1 LVGAA
6 KEFGLSVS
14 DSYAASK
21 RSAEEEADVLGVFD
35 GKNLVFNYPEGK
47 WWSLAKIIWRYGP
60 LAPWRTKKLTESV
73 VGKFLAMYEAPLFP
87 FSSLSEAVEAAGL
100 LSATGSTGEQFL
112 NANGI
117 EGGFA
122 QELIQASTRVN
133 YGQNLGLIHGVET
146 MVCMAAEGAQSVE
159 GGNWQ
164 IFAGMVNSS
173 NVDLRLKTPV
183 TSISRSED
191 GEWTVISKADG
202 AKVAVE
208 ESYDSVVL
216 AGPLQFS
223 QLSIKPQLEKK
234 PDEIPYATLH
244 VTLFASPL
252 RLEPTFFGLKAGQ
265 PLPRTILTTLNETER
280 LDPSVM
286 GGEGKHGVGAAGF
299 FSISTL
305 RSIIRPRPDGGEGS
319 RIEYLYK
326 VFSPEQF
333 TDDRLR
339 AILGIKEVDDQI
351 AAVPWI
357 HRHIW
362 KAYPY
367 EYPRVTFE
375 ESKLANGLWYTA
387 GIESFISTMET
398 SSLMGMNV
406 AKLMVDEWTKEKL
419 EAAEHDEPVVV
430 VTNDTVPAEEQAPA
444 KGGSVEL

>member
-1 LVGAA
+1 M
-6 KEFGLSVS
+6 SS

-21 RSAEEEADVLGVFD
+21 RLVEGETDVLGVFD
-35 GKNLVFNYPEGK
+35 GKSLVFNYPEGK
-47 WWSLAKIIWRYGP
+47 WWLLAKIIWRYGP

-73 VGKFLAMYEAPLFP
+73 IGKFLAMYEAPLFP
-87 FSSLSEAVEAAGL
+87 FSSLSEAVEDAGL
-100 LSATGSTGEQFL
+100 LPATGSTGEQFL
-112 NANGI
+112 SANGI

-122 QELIQASTRVN
+122 QEMIQASTRVN

-146 MVCMAAEGAQSVE
+146 MVCMAAEGAKNIK

-191 GEWTVISKADG
+191 GEWTVTSKADG

-244 VTLFASPL
+244 VTLFGSPL
-252 RLEPTFFGLKAGQ
+252 RLDPTFFGLKVGQ
-265 PLPRTILTTLNETER
+265 PLPWTILTTLNETER

-286 GGEGKHGVGAAGF
+286 SGEGKHGVGAAGF

-305 RSIIRPRPDGGEGS
+305 RSIIRPRPDGGEGGK
-319 RIEYLYK
+319 IEYLYK

-333 TDDRLR
+333 TDDKLR
-339 AILGIKEVDDQI
+339 AILGIKEVDDQT

-357 HRHIW
+357 YRHVW
-362 KAYPY
+362 EAYPY

-375 ESKLANGLWYTA
+375 ESKLADGLWYTA

-406 AKLMVDEWTKEKL
+406 AKLMVDEWTTEKKL
-419 EAAEHDEPVVV
+419 EAAEHDELVVV
-430 VTNDTVPAEEQAPA
+430 VTNNTVLVEEQALA
-444 KGGSVEL
+444 KGESTSKAKL